1 MPKRKK
7 ISLVDFATGF
17 QYKEN
22 GYGETRSYVPS
33 TTNNKDFEAFVI
45 NSIIHHKDYKPCVE
59 YKILLNYFKGGND
72 LEDINNFYNNAV
84 PLRNFMHQSGS
95 ELFYVYSKNVRKC
108 RLPENIEKL
117 ALSDLWKSY
126 KGRRA
131 VYKYSKYVLRDRLSS
146 DLEKGCNDL
155 NYLDFLITKGY
166 EINDILMGNCA
177 LSASFYKY
185 KFYLPEVVHNYMIA
199 MQITGDSSAK
209 WYFKMRKRDDK
220 LIKNRLKVMD
230 QNKTVRD
237 VIGSL

>member
-1 MPKRKK
+1 MAKRKK
-7 ISLVDFATGF
+7 ITLVDFATGF
-17 QYKEN
+17 PYKEN
-22 GYGETRSYVPS
+22 GYGEMKNYVPS
-33 TTNNKDFEAFVI
+33 TLNNKDFELFVI
-45 NSIIHHKDYKPCVE
+45 NSIVHHKDYKPCVE
-59 YKILLNYFKGGND
+59 YKILLEFFKKGND

-84 PLRNFMHQSGS
+84 PVRNFQHTTGA

-108 RLPENIEKL
+108 KLPEHIEKL
-117 ALSDLWKSY
+117 ALSGLWSSY

-131 VYKYSKYVLRDRLSS
+131 VYKYAKYVLRDRLSP

-155 NYLDFLITKGY
+155 NYLDFLIIKGY
-166 EINDILMGNCA
+166 EVNDILMGNCS

-199 MQITGDSSAK
+199 MQMTGDHHAR

-230 QNKTVRD
+230 QSKSVAD
-237 VIGSL
+237 VIRSL